1 MFYCPTCSDDVDCIV
16 GNYVAVVAGAAVV
29 LYTLLHAAI
38 FHIRFDVV
46 VAQNIDVPSN
56 VDGFDSAA
64 ALVRAELA
72 ANIVAL
78 GVDCMWTATMM
89 MTVSLQTT
97 FDDENSIEP
106 SEMKWNKMKI
116 RKYSATKNIIQII
129 YVKRNRTTNDSY
141 FPCQMSWNLRK

>member
-1 MFYCPTCSDDVDCIV
+1 MPLPVGQSMFYCPTCSDDVDCIV
-16 GNYVAVVAGAAVV
+16 GNYVAVVAGAVV
-29 LYTLLHAAI
+29 LCTLLHAAI

-46 VAQNIDVPSN
+46 VAQSIDVPSN

-78 GVDCMWTATMM
+78 GVDCMWTATMT

-106 SEMKWNKMKI
+106 SEMK
-116 RKYSATKNIIQII
+116 
-129 YVKRNRTTNDSY
+129 
-141 FPCQMSWNLRK
+141 